1 MADLTITREIV
12 IEAPVDVVWRTITEP
27 DQIAL
32 WFADRVDLDVRAGA
46 AGTLVFEDKATAQAV
61 SAAVVVDAVEPPH
74 RFAFRWG
81 APEGETPAPGNSML
95 AEFTL
100 TAEADNRTRLRV
112 SETGLDG
119 VPWPDEEKARYAE
132 DHRHGWGIHFDRLS
146 GLLGSPTG

>member
-12 IEAPVDVVWRTITEP
+12 IEAPVEVVWRTITEP

-32 WFADRVDLDVRAGA
+32 WFADRVDVDIRPGA
-46 AGTLVFEDKATAQAV
+46 AGTLVFEDKATAEAV

-74 RFAFRWG
+74 RFSFRWG
-81 APEGETPAPGNSML
+81 APEGETPVPGNSAL

-100 TAEADNRTRLRV
+100 IAEAGDRTRLRV

-119 VPWPDEEKARYAE
+119 LPWPDEEKARYAE
-132 DHRHGWGIHFDRLS
+132 DHRDGWRIHFGRL
-146 GLLGSPTG
+146 GALLGSPAG